1 MHVTIVVPGFG
12 LPSPVIGAYEVFTSA
27 GVLWNTLRGE
37 QSAAP
42 FSVVT
47 ASFNGKAV
55 FYDGGLAIKP
65 DKALANIR
73 KTDLVF
79 VPTIGLDVEK
89 VLRHNTGMVGF
100 LQRQAKKGTAIAGVC
115 TGVSMLAEAGLL
127 DGRQATTHWALAD
140 HYRQRYPN
148 VDWKPEL
155 FITRSDNIFCGG
167 GVYAALDLC
176 LYLVE
181 HLAGYEVAKQTG
193 RALLIDS
200 PRTWQASFS
209 VPLLNQQH
217 HDETIQ
223 RAQDYLHEYF
233 NAQFTMDEL
242 AQRIGM
248 SSRNF
253 TRRFKQATGETPISY
268 LHQLRINC
276 AKHLLETDFKT
287 VQEVCHAV
295 GYEDVPFFRNIFR
308 RYTGLSPRE
317 YRQRFAAS
325 NQLT

>member
-1 MHVTIVVPGFG
+1 MHITILVPGFG
-12 LPSPVIGAYEVFTSA
+12 LPSPVIGAYEVFTNA

-37 QSAAP
+37 AVAAP

-47 ASFNGKAV
+47 ASVDGKPV
-55 FYDGGLAIKP
+55 SCEGGVTIQP
-65 DKALANIR
+65 DKAIAGIR

-79 VPTIGLDVEK
+79 VPTIGLDVDRI
-89 VLRHNTGMVGF
+89 LHHNPGVVGF
-100 LQRQAKKGTAIAGVC
+100 LQRQASKGTVIAGVC

-140 HYRQRYPN
+140 EYRQRYPD
-148 VDWKPEL
+148 VDWKPDL

-176 LYLVE
+176 LHLVE
-181 HLAGYEVAKQTG
+181 YLAGYDVARQTG

-200 PRTWQASFS
+200 PRTWQSVFS
-209 VPLLNQQH
+209 APALNQQH
-217 HDETIQ
+217 SDDKIL

-233 NAQFTMDEL
+233 NAEFTMDEL

-248 SSRNF
+248 SNRNF

-276 AKHLLETDFKT
+276 AKHLLETDYKS
-287 VQEVCHAV
+287 VQEVCHEV
-295 GYEDVPFFRNIFR
+295 GYEDIPFFRNIFR
-308 RYTGLSPRE
+308 RYTGFLPSE
-317 YRQRFAAS
+317 YRQRYAVS
-325 NQLT
+325 SQHS

>member
-1 MHVTIVVPGFG
+1 MHITILVPGFG
-12 LPSPVIGAYEVFTSA
+12 LPSPVIGAYEVFTNA

-37 QSAAP
+37 EVAAP
-42 FSVVT
+42 FRVVT
-47 ASFNGKAV
+47 ASVDGKPV
-55 FYDGGLAIKP
+55 SYEGGVTIQP
-65 DKALANIR
+65 DKAIAGIR

-79 VPTIGLDVEK
+79 VPTIGLDVNRI
-89 VLRHNTGMVGF
+89 LRHNPGVVGF
-100 LQRQAKKGTAIAGVC
+100 LQRQASKGTVIAGVC

-140 HYRQRYPN
+140 EYRQRYPD
-148 VDWKPEL
+148 VDWKPDL

-176 LYLVE
+176 LHLVE
-181 HLAGYEVAKQTG
+181 YLAGYDVARQTG

-200 PRTWQASFS
+200 PRTWQSVFS
-209 VPLLNQQH
+209 APALNQQH
-217 HDETIQ
+217 SDDKIL

-233 NAQFTMDEL
+233 NAEFTMDEL

-248 SSRNF
+248 SNRNF

-276 AKHLLETDFKT
+276 AKHLLETDYKS
-287 VQEVCHAV
+287 VQEVCHEV
-295 GYEDVPFFRNIFR
+295 GYEDIPFFRNIFR
-308 RYTGLSPRE
+308 RYTGFSPSE
-317 YRQRFAAS
+317 YRRRYAVSSQHS
-325 NQLT
+325 

>member
-1 MHVTIVVPGFG
+1 MHITILVPGFG
-12 LPSPVIGAYEVFTSA
+12 LPSPVIGAYEVFTNA
-27 GVLWNTLRGE
+27 GVLWNSLRGE
-37 QSAAP
+37 KVVAP
-42 FSVVT
+42 FKVVT
-47 ASFNGKAV
+47 ASMDGNPV
-55 FYDGGLAIKP
+55 PYDGGVTIRP

-79 VPTIGLDVEK
+79 VPTIGLDLER
-89 VLRHNTGMVGF
+89 VLYHNQKMVGF
-100 LQRQAKKGTAIAGVC
+100 LQRHAKKGTVIAGVC

-140 HYRQRYPN
+140 SYRQRYPD

-181 HLAGYEVAKQTG
+181 HLAGYEIAKQTG

-200 PRTWQASFS
+200 PRTWQSSFS
-209 VPLLNQQH
+209 VPALNQQH
-217 HDETIQ
+217 SDDKIL
-223 RAQDYLHEYF
+223 RAQDHLHEYF
-233 NAQFTMDEL
+233 NGQFTMDEL

-248 SSRNF
+248 STRNF

-268 LHQLRINC
+268 LHQLRVNC
-276 AKHLLETDFKT
+276 AKHLLETDYKS
-287 VQEVCHAV
+287 VQEVCHEV
-295 GYEDVPFFRNIFR
+295 GYEDIPFFRNIFK

-317 YRQRFAAS
+317 YRQRFAAG
-325 NQLT
+325 NQRA